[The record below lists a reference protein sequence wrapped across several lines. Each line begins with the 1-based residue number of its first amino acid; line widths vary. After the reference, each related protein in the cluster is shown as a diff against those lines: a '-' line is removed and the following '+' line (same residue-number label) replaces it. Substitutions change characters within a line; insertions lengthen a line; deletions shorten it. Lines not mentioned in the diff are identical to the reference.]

1 MALSTHFTNALRDT
15 QRAMVDL
22 ERMLGAVP
30 GTLMPSFLNHAGTR
44 YPTTDILETKYCYE
58 LQAEVPGF
66 DKKDI
71 QIEVPDSHTVV
82 LKGTM
87 QQEHKM
93 ESPPA
98 SSDTQA
104 AEGTSDTQQITATVA
119 NKEKQVGQAPQ
130 GHQWWVQERV
140 SGSFFRSFQLPID
153 IDPQTIKASCAN
165 GVLKVTIPKTEGKK
179 SALINID

>member
-82 LKGTM
+82 LK
-87 QQEHKM
+87 
-93 ESPPA
+93 
-98 SSDTQA
+98 DTQA